1 MGFLLPLPP
10 EGKITVFLLPP
21 EETRNLSR
29 EPATH
34 TSLGIYDGQIS
45 NSPANVVLRTVLAK
59 WVDLSLFNPGGSWS
73 AQSPG
78 AGVRLV
84 MEEDHF
90 SPNRG
95 EAAVWGKVVRR
106 LSESNARDRRLSRTS
121 ETV

>member
-84 MEEDHF
+84 REEDHF
-90 SPNRG
+90 SPKPRRSRG
-95 EAAVWGKVVRR
+95 LGEKW
-106 LSESNARDRRLSRTS
+106 SDD
-121 ETV
+121 